1 MKKIFLSVLVLVI
14 YSALPSFAKLDGK
27 ITQSYIYD
35 KTNTLMVEDKFIPAI
50 KTEEYWN
57 NNELRANKYQPLFLL
72 SNKELINLIPKEP
85 VSIVDRIVTPD
96 VYNISLKK
104 SSIIN
109 VSFAEKNSTTKKVD
123 LRPQVQKTQAKSTPN
138 YNELYKQA
146 KSSDTDTDI
155 KIDIAKKLKD
165 THNIQ
170 NCIMALDILND
181 VTKSEPY
188 NAYAFYLKGEL
199 FIFKKDANNAMKC
212 YLEALKIN
220 PTSKQCYLGIAKIL
234 EPSNKTLAQKYYDK
248 AK

>member
-1 MKKIFLSVLVLVI
+1 MKKIFLSALVLVMF
-14 YSALPSFAKLDGK
+14 SSLPSFAKIDGK
-27 ITQSYIYD
+27 VSQTYIYD
-35 KTNTLMVEDKFIPAI
+35 KTNTLMMENNFAPTI
-50 KTEEYWN
+50 KNEEYWDK
-57 NNELRANKYQPLFLL
+57 NELRANKYQPLFLL

-85 VSIVDRIVTPD
+85 ISIVDRIATPD

-109 VSFAEKNSTTKKVD
+109 VSFAEKNASSKKVA
-123 LRPQVQKTQAKSTPN
+123 LRPQIQKKQTTPN
-138 YNELYKQA
+138 YNELYEQA
-146 KSSDTDTDI
+146 KNPDTDTDI

-181 VTKSEPY
+181 VTKLEPY

-199 FIFKKDANNAMKC
+199 FIYKKDANNAMKC

-234 EPSNKTLAQKYYDK
+234 ESSNKTLAQKYYDK

>member
-1 MKKIFLSVLVLVI
+1 MKKIFLSTLVLVMF
-14 YSALPSFAKLDGK
+14 SGLPSFAKLDGK
-27 ITQSYIYD
+27 VSQTHIYD
-35 KTNTLMVEDKFIPAI
+35 KTNTLMMENNFTPTI
-50 KTEEYWN
+50 KTEEYWDK
-57 NNELRANKYQPLFLL
+57 NELRANKYQPLFLL
-72 SNKELINLIPKEP
+72 SNKELINLIQKEP

-96 VYNISLKK
+96 VYNISFKK

-109 VSFAEKNSTTKKVD
+109 VSFAEKNPSSKNVA
-123 LRPQVQKTQAKSTPN
+123 LRPQVQKKQATSTPN
-138 YNELYKQA
+138 YNELYEQA
-146 KSSDTDTDI
+146 KNPNTDTDI

-181 VTKSEPY
+181 VTKAEPY

-199 FIFKKDANNAMKC
+199 FIYKKDANNAMKC